1 MNYERLDDGRYVAEV
16 LAGPRV
22 EAVAQRDEEMPR
34 GEPLL
39 HTTLAPY
46 ADDPQPPPPSPSA
59 LAPETTGD
67 SSEAEALL
75 ARCAELLCALP
86 AVQQQ
91 GLAETFGA
99 QSRGLTHY
107 PPVLD
112 PERFGLWLCAVLL
125 PPQALQQR
133 LECLHQRSSV
143 ERLRFAQQIMEGSL
157 ALTAS
162 KRDAGRRPV
171 GKSSEFTKE

>member
-22 EAVAQRDEEMPR
+22 EATAQRDEEMPR

-39 HTTLAPY
+39 HTSLAPY
-46 ADDPQPPPPSPSA
+46 ADESPSPPPSPGA
-59 LAPETTGD
+59 AAQQEVAGD
-67 SSEAEALL
+67 GSSEAEALL
-75 ARCAELLCALP
+75 ARCSELLCALP

-143 ERLRFAQQIMEGSL
+143 ERLKFAQQVLEGSL
-157 ALTAS
+157 ALTES
-162 KRDAGRRPV
+162 KRDGARAV
-171 GKSSEFTKE
+171 EK